1 MIPFYGVLETSRPE
15 DLEHTNISSE
25 ELQQQINK
33 PILTEHNKSVYCLSE
48 ITIKGIEEKKRQ
60 ITKQYEEELQTLMI
74 NNIKEDLRK
83 RDKRE
88 FALILLI
95 ETFGDFIH
103 DHKFISWL
111 SPRLG
116 HYPGR

>member
-15 DLEHTNISSE
+15 DLEYTNISSE

-33 PILTEHNKSVYCLSE
+33 PILTEHKKSVYCLSE
-48 ITIKGIEEKKRQ
+48 ITIKGTEEKKRQ

-88 FALILLI
+88 FTLILLM

-116 HYPGR
+116 YYPGR

>member
-15 DLEHTNISSE
+15 DLEYTNISSE

-60 ITKQYEEELQTLMI
+60 ITKQV
-74 NNIKEDLRK
+74 
-83 RDKRE
+83 
-88 FALILLI
+88 
-95 ETFGDFIH
+95 
-103 DHKFISWL
+103 
-111 SPRLG
+111 
-116 HYPGR
+116 